1 MLPVGHCT
9 GLEGVTVGFG
19 DAPAV
24 LRDVTLLAAPGEVL
38 AVVGPSGCGKTTALR
53 AVAGLQAV
61 RSGTVRVGGRDVTRI
76 PTPHRNVAMV
86 FQETALIPFLDV
98 ATNMATASAT
108 KVSPDVASRV
118 VERGKRLGIGRLM
131 SRMPR
136 TLSPGEAGLAGV
148 GRALVR
154 KPEVYLLD
162 EPLAHLDA
170 GHRIR
175 TRRTIV
181 EFVKRT
187 GVAAIYVTHDQ
198 SEAMA
203 VADRLAVL
211 RDGVVVQVGAPR
223 TVYSHPVDTFVA
235 GFVGSPEIGMLPATV
250 VITGAGAGFR
260 VGGRTVP
267 LWDVVPEGVRD
278 GQPVLLGLRPEDV
291 GEAVSGADPAA
302 VAIPAVVQTVER
314 IGRTAVV
321 RAAVAVPGEGDGAVL
336 TARVDA
342 ASAVERGQRL
352 ELAVDGRRAHVFDP
366 LSGVALAHPSP

>member
-1 MLPVGHCT
+1 MLPVGCGT

-19 DAPAV
+19 DGPAV
-24 LRDVTLLAAPGEVL
+24 LRDVTLLAGPGEVL

-61 RSGTVRVGGRDVTRI
+61 RAGTVRVGGRDVTRI

-118 VERGKRLGIGRLM
+118 VERGRRLGIGRLM

-136 TLSPGEAGLAGV
+136 TLSPGESGLAGV

-154 KPEVYLLD
+154 KPEVFLFD

-198 SEAMA
+198 AEAMA

-211 RDGVVVQVGAPR
+211 REGAVVQVGAPR
-223 TVYSHPVDTFVA
+223 AVYSRPVDTFVA

-250 VITGAGAGFR
+250 VITETGAGFR

-267 LWDVVPEGVRD
+267 LWDVVPEGVGD

-291 GEAVSGADPAA
+291 SEAVSGADPAA
-302 VAIPAVVQTVER
+302 VAIPAVVQSVER
-314 IGRTAVV
+314 IGRTAVI

-336 TARVDA
+336 TARMDA
-342 ASAVERGQRL
+342 ASSVERGQRV

-366 LSGVALAHPSP
+366 VSGVAIAHPSA